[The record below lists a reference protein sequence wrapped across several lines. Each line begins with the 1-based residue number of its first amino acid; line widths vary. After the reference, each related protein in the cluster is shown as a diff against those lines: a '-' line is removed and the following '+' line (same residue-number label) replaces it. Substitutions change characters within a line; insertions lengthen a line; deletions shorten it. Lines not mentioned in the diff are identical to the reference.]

1 MNKWPTN
8 SQQRLV
14 QNDVVLARQFKKKEK
29 EKSRAA
35 HSAQQHS
42 SPSFA
47 HFIEHLPCMSRG
59 ATSAASMEFSDD
71 RRCRC
76 TSLRLHRSAT
86 TLVCSVVLLLYNE
99 WTMSSYRRLILTV
112 GMRCSSLM
120 WVYSVGA

>member
-14 QNDVVLARQFKKKEK
+14 QNDVVLARQFKKKKKREVARCTQ
-29 EKSRAA
+29 RAA
-35 HSAQQHS
+35 AQQPFICTFHRTPSVHEQRCNFS
-42 SPSFA
+42 SFYGV
-47 HFIEHLPCMSRG
+47 F
-59 ATSAASMEFSDD
+59 
-71 RRCRC
+71 RRPEV
-76 TSLRLHRSAT
+76 RLHRSAT

-120 WVYSVGA
+120 WVYSIGA